1 MMDLVCGLARRAAAL
16 DRVTALHCALGEAV
30 WPGTVELAELH
41 ARRYGVRFALRS
53 RPQSL
58 LAQVEARGMCRS
70 AKARYRHLGPASSRT
85 LALTA

>member
-16 DRVTALHCALGEAV
+16 DRVTALHCALGEAE

-41 ARRYGVRFALRS
+41 ARRYGMRFEVRS

-58 LAQVEARGMCRS
+58 LAQVEARHVALGEGQILL
-70 AKARYRHLGPASSRT
+70 LGPASSRT